1 VAVTHRYV
9 RWLAV
14 GGVLVGAVAGRSL
27 AAPSR
32 EPAVPHSPA
41 RRAPPAVRTITVA
54 ATGDLLP
61 ENAVLA
67 AGAAAAGE
75 GERYDFGPLLAPHT
89 PIVAAAMLA
98 ICHMEVPM
106 GWPGEPVGALGR
118 SNTANRLL
126 GPAELAQAVAAAG
139 YDRCSTASN
148 HSYDVWEGGIDST
161 LGMLDAV
168 GVTHAGTARAPEE
181 EASSAAPFL
190 VRGVKVAHLSW
201 SVASNT
207 DPPERWRFHHTNRD
221 PAPVLAEVAAARA
234 AGAEVVIVSVH
245 TGREN
250 VFAPIPD
257 DRAFV
262 EALVAHG
269 DVDLVIGHGPHVIQ
283 PIEQVHGTWVFWSI
297 GNLVSGM
304 PESDSDRYTADARD
318 GLLAWAQIEVADD
331 GTVTVAPSAVLLCN
345 QIGSRIVWPAL
356 SALADP
362 VTPADVRP
370 QLEACIARARNVVA
384 DLS

>member
-1 VAVTHRYV
+1 
-9 RWLAV
+9 V
-14 GGVLVGAVAGRSL
+14 GGMLVGVVAGRSL
-27 AAPSR
+27 AAPITD
-32 EPAVPHSPA
+32 PAVAHSPA
-41 RRAPPAVRTITVA
+41 RRAPPTVRAITVA
-54 ATGDLLP
+54 ATGDILP

-67 AGAAAAGE
+67 AGAAAAAAAE
-75 GERYDFGPLLAPHT
+75 GRRYDFGPLLAPHT

-98 ICHMEVPM
+98 ICHMEVPI
-106 GWPGEPVGALGR
+106 GWPGESVGALGR

-126 GPAELAQAVAAAG
+126 GPAELAEAVAEAG

-148 HSYDVWEGGIDST
+148 HSYDLWEGGVAST

-168 GVTHAGTARAPEE
+168 GVTHTGTARTPEE
-181 EASSAAPFL
+181 DAASAAPFL

-201 SVASNT
+201 SLASNT
-207 DPPERWRFHHTNRD
+207 ELPERWRFHYTSRD
-221 PAPVLAEVAAARA
+221 PAPVLAEIGAARA

-262 EALVAHG
+262 EALVAPG
-269 DVDLVIGHGPHVIQ
+269 GVDLVIGHGPHVIQ
-283 PIEQVHGTWVFWSI
+283 PIEQVHGTWVFWSV

-318 GLLAWAQIEVADD
+318 GLLAWAQIRVDGD
-331 GTVTVAPSAVLLCN
+331 GTVTVVPSAVLLCN
-345 QIGSRIVWPAL
+345 EIGSRTVWPAI

-362 VTPADVRP
+362 ATPAELRP
-370 QLEACIARARNVVA
+370 QLEACIARASRLVP